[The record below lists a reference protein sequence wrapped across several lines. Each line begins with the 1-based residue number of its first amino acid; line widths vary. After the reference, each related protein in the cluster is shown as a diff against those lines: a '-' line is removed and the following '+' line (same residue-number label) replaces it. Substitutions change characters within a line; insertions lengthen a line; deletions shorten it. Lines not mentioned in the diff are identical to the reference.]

1 MTPWLQRSLKASMKI
16 NPPACYVQPIA
27 AAALIAM
34 TLLTGCAVGPDYVR
48 PPLSLPDQ
56 YTRLPIEGEP
66 RTGKKPEI
74 PVQIPAQQLSATLD
88 IPAQWWETFHSK
100 PLNAWVDASL
110 RHNPSVDAA
119 QAALR
124 AARENALVM
133 SAEFWPTVALNYS
146 PTRQLVPDALASPAS
161 SNDRIYNL
169 HTAQVTVA
177 YAPDVFGGIRRAVE
191 TARAQTEQQRFQ
203 LEATYL
209 TLSSNVVMAAIS
221 EASLRAQRTATL
233 AIVMHQREVLQSY
246 VRQQS
251 LGQAAMADIDVQRAA
266 LATTEAMVPPLD
278 KQLAV
283 QRNLLATLAGRYP
296 SDDVDIHFELDDL
309 QLPGELPLA
318 LPSTL
323 VAHRPDVRAAEE
335 QLHAAS
341 AGIGVAVA
349 ARLPNVQLGTSAYG
363 TSASSFAQLFSA
375 SSMFWTL
382 AASVTQPIIDGG
394 ALKHREGVARANF
407 DQIAAQYRGTV
418 LGAFQDVANA
428 LQAIDADTRGL
439 RTAVDAEHATLR
451 SLERVRKQFQLGD
464 SSALSVR
471 VAEQAWQQA
480 VLSLVQA
487 RAARLTDTA
496 ALFQALGGGW
506 WNRPQTLAAVLP

>member
-1 MTPWLQRSLKASMKI
+1 MAFKI
-16 NPPACYVQPIA
+16 PMNLIFHAFDLRPIG
-27 AAALIAM
+27 AAALMAT

-48 PPLSLPDQ
+48 PSLSLPAQ
-56 YTRLPIEGEP
+56 YTRLPVEGEQRSGAQP
-66 RTGKKPEI
+66 AIAG
-74 PVQIPAQQLSATLD
+74 QAPAQQLSTALD
-88 IPAQWWETFHSK
+88 IPAQWWETFHSDA
-100 PLNAWVDASL
+100 LNAWVTASF

-124 AARENALVM
+124 AARANVLAT
-133 SAEFWPTVALNYS
+133 SAAFWPTVGLNYS

-161 SNDRIYNL
+161 SADRIYNL

-177 YAPDVFGGIRRAVE
+177 YAPDVFGGNRRAVE
-191 TARAQTEQQRFQ
+191 AARAQTEQQRFQ

-221 EASLRAQRTATL
+221 EASLRAQRAATL
-233 AIVMHQREVLQSY
+233 AIVAQQRAVLQSY
-246 VRQQS
+246 RLQQS
-251 LGQAAMADIDVQRAA
+251 LGQAAWADIDVQKAA
-266 LATTEAMVPPLD
+266 LAATEAMLPPLD

-283 QRNLLATLAGRYP
+283 QRNLLAVLAGRYP
-296 SDDVDIHFELDDL
+296 ADDVDTHFELDDL

-349 ARLPNVQLGTSAYG
+349 ARLPSVQLGTSVLG
-363 TSASSFAQLFSA
+363 SSAASLGQLFSA
-375 SSMFWTL
+375 PAMFWTL
-382 AASVTQPIIDGG
+382 AASVTQPIVDGG
-394 ALKHREGVARANF
+394 ALKQREAAARANF
-407 DQIAAQYRGTV
+407 DQAAAQYRSTV

-439 RTAVDAEHATLR
+439 RTAVQAEQATLG
-451 SLERVRKQFQLGD
+451 SLERARKQFRLGD
-464 SSALSVR
+464 ASALAVR
-471 VAEQAWQQA
+471 AAEQAWQQA

-506 WNRPQTLAAVLP
+506 WNRPQTLAAVSP